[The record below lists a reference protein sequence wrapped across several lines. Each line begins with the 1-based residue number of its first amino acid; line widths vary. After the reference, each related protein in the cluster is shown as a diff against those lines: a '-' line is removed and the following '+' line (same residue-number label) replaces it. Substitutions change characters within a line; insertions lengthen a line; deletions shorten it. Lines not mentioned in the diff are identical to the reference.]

1 MLHVIALIIIVVM
14 MAAVKSY
21 NVYAQAPPPSSGASQ
36 LENKTL
42 TNSTN
47 NTNITVPSSGIY
59 QLIKC
64 VQGNSSYAMFKSCL
78 ASLNRLH
85 ISPPPPETDNS
96 SRSLPTPP
104 SSGLSRLEGNLTNQ
118 TAPHSEKSKLK

>member
-14 MAAVKSY
+14 MAAVNSY
-21 NVYAQAPPPSSGASQ
+21 NVYALAPPSSGPFQ
-36 LENKTL
+36 LENKTV

-47 NTNITVPSSGIY
+47 NTNVTVPSSGIY

-78 ASLNRLH
+78 TSLNRLH

-118 TAPHSEKSKLK
+118 TASHSKKSKLK

>member
-1 MLHVIALIIIVVM
+1 M
-14 MAAVKSY
+14 
-21 NVYAQAPPPSSGASQ
+21 
-36 LENKTL
+36 ENKTL
-42 TNSTN
+42 TNSMN
-47 NTNITVPSSGIY
+47 NTNVTVPSSGIY

-78 ASLNRLH
+78 ASLNK
-85 ISPPPPETDNS
+85 SAQ
-96 SRSLPTPP
+96 SLPTLP

>member
-14 MAAVKSY
+14 MAAVNSY
-21 NVYAQAPPPSSGASQ
+21 NVYAQAPPSSGLFQ
-36 LENKTL
+36 LENKTV

-47 NTNITVPSSGIY
+47 NTNVTVPSSGIY

-64 VQGNSSYAMFKSCL
+64 VQGNSSYAIFKSCL
-78 ASLNRLH
+78 SSLNRSH
-85 ISPPPPETDNS
+85 IYPPPPETDNS

-118 TAPHSEKSKLK
+118 TASHSEKSKLK

>member
-14 MAAVKSY
+14 MAALNSY
-21 NVYAQAPPPSSGASQ
+21 NVYAQAPPPSSGLSQ

-47 NTNITVPSSGIY
+47 NTNVTVPSSGIY

-64 VQGNSSYAMFKSCL
+64 VQGNSSYALFKSCL
-78 ASLNRLH
+78 ASLN
-85 ISPPPPETDNS
+85 NS

-104 SSGLSRLEGNLTNQ
+104 S
-118 TAPHSEKSKLK
+118 

>member
-14 MAAVKSY
+14 MAAGNSY
-21 NVYAQAPPPSSGASQ
+21 NVYAQAPPSSGLFQ
-36 LENKTL
+36 LENKTV

-47 NTNITVPSSGIY
+47 NTNVTVPSSGIY

-64 VQGNSSYAMFKSCL
+64 VQGNSSYAIFKSCL
-78 ASLNRLH
+78 TSLNRLH
-85 ISPPPPETDNS
+85 IYPPPPETDNS

-118 TAPHSEKSKLK
+118 TASHSEKSKLK

>member
-14 MAAVKSY
+14 MAAVNYY
-21 NVYAQAPPPSSGASQ
+21 NVYAQAPPSSGLFQ
-36 LENKTL
+36 LENKTV

-47 NTNITVPSSGIY
+47 NTNVTVPSSGIY

-78 ASLNRLH
+78 TSLNRLH

-118 TAPHSEKSKLK
+118 TASHSEKSKLK